1 MEIFKLV
8 STMKIEDNG
17 LVNVCLKPDNNLINE
32 YIATYR
38 TYESLSEA
46 ESSLN
51 SFILEMT
58 PLLFSDFKNMD
69 NISLELR
76 NLFIL

>member
-58 PLLFSDFKNMD
+58 PLLFNDFKNMD

>member
-17 LVNVCLKPDNNLINE
+17 SVNVCLKPENNLIKD

-38 TYESLSEA
+38 SYDSLLDA

-51 SFILEMT
+51 SFISEMT
-58 PLLFSDFKNMD
+58 PLLYNDFKNMD

-76 NLFIL
+76 NNFTI

>member
-1 MEIFKLV
+1 MEIFRLV

-32 YIATYR
+32 YIATYK
-38 TYESLSEA
+38 TYESLSDV

-58 PLLFSDFKNMD
+58 PLLYNDFKKMD

>member
-1 MEIFKLV
+1 MEIFRLV

-32 YIATYR
+32 YIATYK

-58 PLLFSDFKNMD
+58 PLLFNDFKNMD

>member
-1 MEIFKLV
+1 MEIFRLV
-8 STMKIEDNG
+8 SSMKIEDNG
-17 LVNVCLKPDNNLINE
+17 SVNICLKPDNNLISD

-38 TYESLSEA
+38 TYESLSIA

-51 SFILEMT
+51 SYISEMT
-58 PLLFSDFKNMD
+58 PLLYNDFKNMD

-76 NLFIL
+76 NNFTL

>member
-1 MEIFKLV
+1 MEIFRLV

-58 PLLFSDFKNMD
+58 PLLFNDFKNMD